1 MPSVLYADSP
11 PPTPLYPH
19 HPLYSLPILQP
30 IPCSSGADIRCF
42 ATQGH
47 SVKLRVQQDCNQI
60 LFSSVPAQQRPRHA
74 FIPRWHFD
82 MVQDHMRND
91 AYNQAISRVSLLV
104 LSVLMQGVIH
114 APPLQCDSCLLSCC
128 CHSMPSCSGGTLI
141 LHIDHMRND
150 AYDQAISRV
159 TLLMC

>member
-1 MPSVLYADSP
+1 MPSVLYADTP

-82 MVQDHMRND
+82 MVQDHMRNA
-91 AYNQAISRVSLLV
+91 AYDQAISRVSLLV
-104 LSVLMQGVIH
+104 LSTLMQGVFH
-114 APPLQCDSCLLSCC
+114 AFCMAVVPRPHAQ
-128 CHSMPSCSGGTLI
+128 GGTLTRCI
-141 LHIDHMRND
+141 IHVRSDV
-150 AYDQAISRV
+150 QAMTGLSAG
-159 TLLMC
+159 